1 MEVLGQKEIYK
12 IIKAQQKRRNDNAE
26 GDRKREDAKN
36 RYVRYFKNIFV
47 GSSDEKQSEQK
58 Q

>member
-1 MEVLGQKEIYK
+1 MLGQKEIYK

-26 GDRKREDAKN
+26 GDRKREEAKN